1 MDKGEKVICAL
12 QKEDSEIVI
21 DYLSERISE
30 LKKRLIIIESE
41 NKNFEEQLKNY
52 KQETKKMEDLES
64 KNTLGFIKENKILKE
79 KIKELEEKI
88 KTKEKIKRV
97 MKELDKSKEL

>member
-1 MDKGEKVICAL
+1 MCFT
-12 QKEDSEIVI
+12 KEDSKIVI

-41 NKNFEEQLKNY
+41 NKSFEEQLKNY
-52 KQETKKMEDLES
+52 KQETKKIEDLES
-64 KNTLGFIKENKILKE
+64 KNNGFLKENKILKD
-79 KIKELEEKI
+79 KIKELEEKL

-97 MKELDKSKEL
+97 MKELDKNKE